1 MKNIYISV
9 LALALLTT
17 TGCKKFLEH
26 APDQRT
32 QVNSVDKVAQLL
44 ASAYPQANYIPFA
57 ESASDNAE
65 DKGPTV
71 GTEPRW
77 IVQPFYWLDN
87 DDDNQDSPTYYWN
100 SSYEAIAAANQ
111 ALESIEKAEDKS
123 GYLPYKGEALMAR
136 AYAHFMLVTFYSKA
150 YNPGGDNT
158 SPGIPY
164 MVKPETV
171 VSGQYSRGTV
181 ASVYEQIQKDIE
193 EGLPLI
199 KNDSYVVPKYHFNV
213 AAAHAFAARFYL
225 FKQDYAKVIEHASA
239 ISSGN
244 AFATITRP
252 WNTRYRTYSS
262 AEMRVNFTQATEPS
276 TLLLIET
283 ASSWART
290 SGPRYGFGQTAN
302 NTMFVAANVTGSRW
316 SHPVYTS
323 GGVPH
328 YSLLKWNEYFVR
340 TSPNATI
347 GFPYTIVPV
356 LTADEALLNR
366 AEAYAQTG
374 QNDLALR
381 DLNTFASTRITS
393 YNAVTHAITLAK
405 IESFYKL
412 GDDKAGLIKTILDFK
427 KAEFITEGLRWFDV
441 LRHKITVKHN
451 VLAVDGS
458 TTTIE
463 LGPDDPRRLFQV
475 PSQVKLSGI
484 EQNPR

>member
-1 MKNIYISV
+1 MKKLYISV
-9 LALALLTT
+9 LALALVTT
-17 TGCKKFLEH
+17 SSCKKFLEQ

-32 QVNSVDKVAQLL
+32 QINSVDKVAQLL
-44 ASAYPQANYIPFA
+44 ASAYPQANYIPFLEA
-57 ESASDNAE
+57 SSDNAE

-77 IVQPFYWLDN
+77 NVQPYYWLDN

-100 SSYEAIAAANQ
+100 NSYEAIAAANQ
-111 ALESIEKAEDKS
+111 ALEAIEKAVDKTD
-123 GYLPYKGEALMAR
+123 YLPYKGEALLAR

-150 YNPGGDNT
+150 YNPGGDNS

-164 MVKPETV
+164 MLKPETV
-171 VSGQYSRGTV
+171 VSGQYTRGTV

-199 KNDSYVVPKYHFNV
+199 KNNAYSVQKYHFNQ
-213 AAAHAFAARFYL
+213 AAAHAFAARFFL
-225 FKQDYAKVIEHASA
+225 FKQDFEKVIVHASA
-239 ISSGN
+239 ISSAN
-244 AFATITRP
+244 AFATILRP
-252 WNTRYRTYSS
+252 WNTRYLTYSS
-262 AEMRVNFTQATEPS
+262 GEMRVNFTQATEAS

-290 SGPRYGFGQTAN
+290 SGPRYGFGQIAN
-302 NTMFVAANVTGSRW
+302 NTMFITANVTGARW
-316 SHPVYTS
+316 VHPVYTS

-356 LTADEALLNR
+356 LTTDEALLNR

-374 QNDLALR
+374 QNDLALK
-381 DLNTFASTRITS
+381 DLNTFASTRINN
-393 YNAVTHAITLAK
+393 YNSVTHAVTLAK
-405 IESFYKL
+405 IEAFYKL
-412 GDDKAGLIKTILDFK
+412 GDNKAGLIRTILDFK
-427 KAEFITEGLRWFDV
+427 KAEFITEGIRWFDI
-441 LRHKITVKHN
+441 LRHKLTVKHN
-451 VLAVDGS
+451 VLAVNGTS
-458 TTTIE
+458 TTIE